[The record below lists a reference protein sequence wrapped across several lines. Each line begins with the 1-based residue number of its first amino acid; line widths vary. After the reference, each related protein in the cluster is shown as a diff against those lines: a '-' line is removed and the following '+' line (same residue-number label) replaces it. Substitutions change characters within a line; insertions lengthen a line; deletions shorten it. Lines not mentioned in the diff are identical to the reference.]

1 MNKKTLAHCALGI
14 LAASIGLN
22 AQTIEWNTSATD
34 GDWNDAASWDGG
46 AVPTDANTTL
56 VKISQ
61 PTNVTVS
68 DSVTASKLTT
78 GATSTLTVNSGG
90 TLTVATQFLIGEN
103 GSNASG
109 NRYGTVELNAGG
121 EIAVDTSHVQIGSW
135 NTGAEESFLNISGG
149 TFTVSTKELWV
160 GRGAAG
166 TLNLSG
172 GTVDLNNKTD
182 TNSSWQTLR
191 IGDNEGDGTVN
202 MTGGTLSTYG
212 LRMNNNNTGNSN
224 FNLDGG
230 TLIVNG
236 GFTSAIDIDNPNVEL
251 AISDGVFKWQSNR
264 ISDLDGMITGGLITF
279 STSTVSTITATAE
292 QSWTA
297 ADGTI
302 LYADTDELK
311 SGFTTLWATA
321 VVPEPS
327 TYGFLFGSF
336 LFAWAMLRRR

>member
-14 LAASIGLN
+14 LAASTGLHAIDWN
-22 AQTIEWNTSATD
+22 SAATDSDWNT
-34 GDWNDAASWDGG
+34 AANWDGSV
-46 AVPTDANTTL
+46 VPTAADD
-56 VKISQ
+56 VKINEPLS
-61 PTNVTVS
+61 VTVS
-68 DSVTASKLTT
+68 GVADANILQT
-78 GATSTLTVNSGG
+78 GKTSTLTVNSGG
-90 TLTVATQFLIGEN
+90 TLTVANNFLIGQT
-103 GSNASG
+103 GSNSAG
-109 NRYGTVELNAGG
+109 NRYGTVELNTGG
-121 EIAVDTSHVQIGSW
+121 QILATGSHVQIGSW
-135 NTGAEESFLNISGG
+135 DAGAEESFLNISGG
-149 TFTVSTKELWV
+149 TFSVTTKELWV

-172 GTVDLNNKTD
+172 GTVDLNYN
-182 TNSSWQTLR
+182 NWQSLR
-191 IGDNEGDGTVN
+191 IGDNEGNGTVN
-202 MTGGTLSTYG
+202 MTGGTINTYG
-212 LRMNNNNTGNSN
+212 MRMDNNNTGDSK

-230 TLIVNG
+230 TLTVNG
-236 GFTSAIDIDNPNVEL
+236 GFTSAIDLNDNAEV
-251 AISDGVFKWQSNR
+251 AISDGIFEWEGNR
-264 ISDLDGMITGGLITF
+264 LSDFDGMITGGFITF
-279 STSTVSTITATAE
+279 STSTVSTVSATAE